1 MCIFLIMCT
10 LYSYFIFVACFFL
23 CLSAMCSFFRNS
35 LFCGNFCCYWKGNC
49 HKKWHSSHNS
59 HMIIEY
65 ARNFRSI
72 LIWRLHNQRWIAS
85 DLFILIFAVF
95 CMEISQRRHIHT
107 HTHSVY
113 NSFNYIQIQISFGS
127 NNKSCHWMIVLCI
140 QCQCVHF
147 FCLLSYTVIIIRIRR
162 KH

>member
-107 HTHSVY
+107 HTHIQYIIHLITYRFKSVLVAIIKVVIGWLCFV
-113 NSFNYIQIQISFGS
+113 FNANVYI
-127 NNKSCHWMIVLCI
+127 
-140 QCQCVHF
+140 F
-147 FCLLSYTVIIIRIRR
+147 FVSSLTLW
-162 KH
+162 